1 MNISA
6 TARRGVLASASNTFR
21 GARARSAS
29 SAAGAGIPAPG
40 LDRAGHIAAGPIRPA
55 TRRRSAT
62 TEYYRRPRRRSQLYH
77 RSESDSPGHA
87 RITAWNPTHQDR
99 YLRIDPRRRRTCRLY
114 RLVKRSGRPPWQPA
128 TQPASQPR
136 INPSGATAPDCW
148 PHPVDLFQ
156 NAMNPPDT
164 LKEPALCSSAASDH
178 HIRR

>member
-29 SAAGAGIPAPG
+29 SAASAAGAGIPAPG

-62 TEYYRRPRRRSQLYH
+62 TEHHRRPRRRSQLYH

-87 RITAWNPTHQDR
+87 RITAWNPLT
-99 YLRIDPRRRRTCRLY
+99 RIGIYGSTPEGGVRVGYAGSSNGLE
-114 RLVKRSGRPPWQPA
+114 
-128 TQPASQPR
+128 
-136 INPSGATAPDCW
+136 
-148 PHPVDLFQ
+148 DLHG
-156 NAMNPPDT
+156 NPPPNQLPNLEST
-164 LKEPALCSSAASDH
+164 PAAPPPPIAG
-178 HIRR
+178 RTPWTYFRTR